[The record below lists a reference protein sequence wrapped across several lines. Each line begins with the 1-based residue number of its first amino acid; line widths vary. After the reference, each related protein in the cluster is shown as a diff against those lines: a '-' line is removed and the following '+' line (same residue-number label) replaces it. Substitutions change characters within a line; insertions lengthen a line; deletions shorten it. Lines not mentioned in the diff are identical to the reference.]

1 MPQRFSWRNEPERT
15 GWNRS
20 AAKTPAW
27 QVKDDATSTAL
38 LSAAKVKL
46 SLSACAAHSAS
57 GITER
62 TVKYMANKP
71 AKNISSLASH
81 TIVPTDTGF
90 GRLTL
95 TCWWAWGAA
104 AVAVDTRA
112 IMADCRSP
120 RTTET
125 GG

>member
-1 MPQRFSWRNEPERT
+1 MPQRFTWRSEPVRT

-27 QVKDDATSTAL
+27 HVNDDATSTAL
-38 LSAAKVKL
+38 LIAANVKL
-46 SLSACAAHSAS
+46 SWPACVAHSES
-57 GITER
+57 GMTER

-71 AKNISSLASH
+71 AKNMSSLASH

-104 AVAVDTRA
+104 AVA
-112 IMADCRSP
+112 
-120 RTTET
+120 
-125 GG
+125 